1 MENPQYNSILE
12 RINQGNAKLVREF
25 ESQNIYLDKDN
36 PWSGILSATDFAVR
50 STYHTTLQAIPYRLF
65 FGCDMILNAPF
76 ISDWEANE
84 LRNQKIIDRNNQIEN
99 KNHEPHIYRIRDKV
113 LVLNKK

>member
-36 PWSGILSATDFAVR
+36 PWSGILATTDFTVC
-50 STYHTTLQAIPYRLF
+50 S
-65 FGCDMILNAPF
+65 M
-76 ISDWEANE
+76 
-84 LRNQKIIDRNNQIEN
+84 
-99 KNHEPHIYRIRDKV
+99 
-113 LVLNKK
+113 